1 LIIFGFAVS
10 RWIFAACGNGFDT
23 SEWMWQIVG
32 FDLLRSRLTQSLF
45 YLHSQPPLLNLGLG
59 IVLKLTPDPHHA
71 QELLRNSFRLMGLL
85 LVLVLFQ
92 LMLDLDIPI
101 AIALGLT
108 LLFEFNPGT
117 LVLEN
122 WYYAPYPTE
131 FCLCAC
137 AFCLNRFL
145 AGRRRKYGIGLLVFA
160 VLPVFLNSSFQP
172 LWFICVLVFFFFC
185 GLDSVRELIPAS
197 LIILGL
203 LAILLVKN
211 AIVFGTLTTSSW
223 LGMNLAR
230 MTTFSLPEGQRVE
243 AVREGR
249 LSEFALVGSF
259 TGLDKYPMLGA
270 ARPTGIPVLDR
281 WTKEDGTVNY
291 NNIQYVAISRH
302 YLTDALWALT
312 HYPGA
317 YFSAMVLSAGC
328 YLNLVKDQ
336 DLFVRQRSR
345 IGVWS
350 AVYDA
355 MLYPTAISWWPQRP
369 KCESISLTLLLGLPL
384 VVIFAAI
391 RLVQVP
397 AWGAHEVTIAFIL
410 MTIVYATGVGVMFEV
425 GENARFRSVI
435 DPLFL
440 VLLGVLIANLRSGFQ
455 GALKAT
461 PRT

>member
-1 LIIFGFAVS
+1 MDTNSHVSIRELSGILRAYRWRLACFGLIIFGFAVS

-101 AIALGLT
+101 AIALGLI

-145 AGRRRKYGIGLLVFA
+145 AVRRRKYGIGLLVFA

-172 LWFICVLVFFFFC
+172 LWFICVLVFLFFC

-211 AIVFGTLTTSSW
+211 AIVSATV
-223 LGMNLAR
+223 M
-230 MTTFSLPEGQRVE
+230 
-243 AVREGR
+243 
-249 LSEFALVGSF
+249 LVGSVS
-259 TGLDKYPMLGA
+259 TGFAMTSRA
-270 ARPTGIPVLDR
+270 
-281 WTKEDGTVNY
+281 TVNANGSTWY
-291 NNIQYVAISRH
+291 SR
-302 YLTDALWALT
+302 T
-312 HYPGA
+312 
-317 YFSAMVLSAGC
+317 M
-328 YLNLVKDQ
+328 
-336 DLFVRQRSR
+336 
-345 IGVWS
+345 
-350 AVYDA
+350 
-355 MLYPTAISWWPQRP
+355 WWPRRA
-369 KCESISLTLLLGLPL
+369 
-384 VVIFAAI
+384 IFSVRI
-391 RLVQVP
+391 ERLSSR
-397 AWGAHEVTIAFIL
+397 AVTA
-410 MTIVYATGVGVMFEV
+410 
-425 GENARFRSVI
+425 
-435 DPLFL
+435 
-440 VLLGVLIANLRSGFQ
+440 
-455 GALKAT
+455 
-461 PRT
+461 